1 MTLKATVEV
10 DFIMLD
16 KVGVGWC
23 LTALS
28 AQKKRVVCVKTVVT
42 GLCGD
47 KLLDIGIVW
56 KRPG

>member
-1 MTLKATVEV
+1 VTE
-10 DFIMLD
+10 
-16 KVGVGWC
+16 C
-23 LTALS
+23 ES
-28 AQKKRVVCVKTVVT
+28 TVVT